1 VKQTLSIIGAR
12 TLMTLVAT
20 VLPVTGIAQPR
31 LRLTAQV
38 ELAESYD
45 DNLFPNPT
53 SPVRQSDFTYRLGP
67 RLGLSYAARTLNVSA
82 RYGRDAEAFAFR
94 TELDS
99 ARARQEAALDVGW
112 SPVRVLKL
120 EAGALY
126 EETTAARDLNLV
138 TGLETGRL
146 PAQRFST
153 RASAS
158 LGLGRLTRV
167 RGEHTFTSEEVSGFP
182 TVQTHTASVALQRRL
197 SDSENATLT
206 VSERQFAAAGT
217 VLRSHVLVLGWT
229 RQVTPR
235 ARFDIKAGPRLS
247 DDGTVGAE
255 VSFGLRGNLRHGD
268 VTLEYTQTE
277 ATAIGHLTRLD
288 VQGVSVRARRQLQ
301 RELWITGGPGI
312 FQSRDH
318 QSEAIVYRAGAELE
332 WRPIPGVAL
341 TGSYVWSRQ
350 QGNLGSPALLDI
362 PHNTFSVR
370 LAAGSA
376 SSQGP
381 R

>member
-12 TLMTLVAT
+12 SLMTLVAT
-20 VLPVTGIAQPR
+20 VLPGTGIAQPR

-38 ELAESYD
+38 EVAESYD
-45 DNLFPNPT
+45 DNLFPSPT

-112 SPVRVLKL
+112 SPGRVLKL

-126 EETTAARDLNLV
+126 EETTTARDLNLV

-167 RGEHTFTSEEVSGFP
+167 RGEHTFTSEQVSGFP
-182 TVQTHTASVALQRRL
+182 TVQNQMASVALQRRL

-206 VSERQFAAAGT
+206 VCERQFAAAGT
-217 VLRSHVLVLGWT
+217 VLRSHVLFLGWT

-247 DDGTVGAE
+247 DDGTVGPE
-255 VSFGLRGNLRHGD
+255 VSFGVRGN
-268 VTLEYTQTE
+268 
-277 ATAIGHLTRLD
+277 I
-288 VQGVSVRARRQLQ
+288 RR
-301 RELWITGGPGI
+301 PK
-312 FQSRDH
+312 
-318 QSEAIVYRAGAELE
+318 
-332 WRPIPGVAL
+332 P
-341 TGSYVWSRQ
+341 
-350 QGNLGSPALLDI
+350 
-362 PHNTFSVR
+362 
-370 LAAGSA
+370 
-376 SSQGP
+376 P
-381 R
+381 RSGT

>member
-1 VKQTLSIIGAR
+1 M
-12 TLMTLVAT
+12 TLMAT
-20 VLPVTGIAQPR
+20 VRPETAIAQPR
-31 LRLTAQV
+31 LRVTGQLEIT
-38 ELAESYD
+38 ESYD
-45 DNLFPNPT
+45 DNLFPSPN
-53 SPVRQSDFTYRLGP
+53 SPVRQSDFSYRVGP
-67 RLGLSYAARTLNVSA
+67 RLGVAYATRSLNVFA
-82 RYGRDAEAFAFR
+82 RYGREAEAFAWR
-94 TELDS
+94 PELDS
-99 ARARQEAALDVGW
+99 ARARQEASLDAGW
-112 SPVRVLKL
+112 SPGRVLKL
-120 EAGALY
+120 EAGARY

-146 PAQRFST
+146 PAQRLST

-158 LGLGRLTRV
+158 LGLGRFTRV
-167 RGEHTFTSEEVSGFP
+167 RGEHTFTSEQVSGFP

-197 SDSENATLT
+197 SSSEDATLT
-206 VSERQFAAAGT
+206 VGERQFAAAGT
-217 VLRSHVLVLGWT
+217 VLRSHVLLLGWS

-247 DDGTVGAE
+247 DDGTVGPE
-255 VSFGLRGNLRHGD
+255 VSLGVRGTLRHGD
-268 VTLEYTQTE
+268 VTFEYTQTE
-277 ATAIGHLTRLD
+277 ATAVGHLTRLD

-301 RELWITGGPGI
+301 RALWISGGPGI
-312 FQSRDH
+312 FESRDH
-318 QSEAIVYRAGAELE
+318 QSEAIVYRAGADLE

-376 SSQGP
+376 SSQGA